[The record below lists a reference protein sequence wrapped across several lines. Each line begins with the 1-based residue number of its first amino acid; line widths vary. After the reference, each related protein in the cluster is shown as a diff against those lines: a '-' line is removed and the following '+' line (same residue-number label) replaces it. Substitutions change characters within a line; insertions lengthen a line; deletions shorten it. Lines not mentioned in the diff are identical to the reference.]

1 MWQNQDLNPGLS
13 GSIPKALSIPSAVIP
28 PCVTPNQAPAP
39 CPPLLAHLAGMQD
52 NDARV
57 LIVLFLPLLLGVDA
71 LELQLGNMGRERKLS
86 SELPWRLTLPWAA
99 GSPPQ
104 CLFQEAFLDAHS
116 QKRFLT
122 LQAHTKLCLPK
133 VGGSALLPT
142 PDDSSVSCPELCV
155 CPEPPPRAQ
164 LLGGS

>member
-39 CPPLLAHLAGMQD
+39 CPPLLAHLAGTQD

-71 LELQLGNMGRERKLS
+71 LELQLGNMGRERK
-86 SELPWRLTLPWAA
+86 
-99 GSPPQ
+99 
-104 CLFQEAFLDAHS
+104 
-116 QKRFLT
+116 
-122 LQAHTKLCLPK
+122 
-133 VGGSALLPT
+133 
-142 PDDSSVSCPELCV
+142 
-155 CPEPPPRAQ
+155 AQ
-164 LLGGS
+164 LSASVATDPPLGRRIPSTVPLPGSLPGCPLPEKVPDASGSHQAVPAQGRRICIAPYPR